1 MATPDTGYAVTACLV
16 ELDDHRLW
24 ALIAGNLQAAAA
36 VKGFPPMDTGLPPNA
51 CLNELS
57 DHTNIAIAA
66 FSAAQLAA

>member
-36 VKGFPPMDTGLPPNA
+36 AKGFPPNA

-57 DHTNIAIAA
+57 DHDNMAVAA
-66 FSAAQLAA
+66 FSAAQLAS